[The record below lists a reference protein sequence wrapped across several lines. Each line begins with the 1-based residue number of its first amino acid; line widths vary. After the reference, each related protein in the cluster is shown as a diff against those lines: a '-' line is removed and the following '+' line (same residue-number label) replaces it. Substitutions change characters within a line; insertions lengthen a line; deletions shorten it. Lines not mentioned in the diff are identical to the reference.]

1 MTAFDGIVSDVLAT
15 GIASPSDGRPRAL
28 WSGPTVETGRIAPIR
43 ERRPELTMA
52 NNENDAAPPHVALEQ
67 DGRVAL
73 ARLVNPARRNA
84 LTIGM
89 WRELEAFAVSV
100 TADPDIRCVVFRG
113 EGDVFSAGADIA
125 GFAEER
131 SGAEGARAYDDQLEL
146 ACRAVEAIRQPTVA
160 VLEGPVVG
168 AGAALALSCDIR
180 IASED
185 VFFMVPAAR
194 LGLGYD
200 PRGVAR
206 LARVLGESTA
216 RWLLLTAGRLP
227 VQRAFL
233 TGAVHEILGKDG
245 LDSAVDRL
253 AERLSENAPLTL
265 AAAKM
270 ALRATTEGAEPT
282 LMEEAWR
289 MVDAADTSDDY
300 VEGRAAF
307 AEKRPPHFE
316 GR

>member
-1 MTAFDGIVSDVLAT
+1 MAF
-15 GIASPSDGRPRAL
+15 
-28 WSGPTVETGRIAPIR
+28 PTDEEFP
-43 ERRPELTMA
+43 
-52 NNENDAAPPHVALEQ
+52 PPHVAI
-67 DGRVAL
+67 GREGEVAT
-73 ARLVNPARRNA
+73 ATLVNPARRNA
-84 LTIGM
+84 ITVGM
-89 WRELEAFAVSV
+89 WRELEAFALAVG
-100 TADPDIRCVVFRG
+100 ADSDVRCVIVRG
-113 EGDVFSAGADIA
+113 EGGVFSAGADIA

-180 IASED
+180 VASED

-206 LARVLGESTA
+206 LARILGESTA

-233 TGAVHEILGKDG
+233 TGAVHEILADDALDG
-245 LDSAVDRL
+245 AVARL

-265 AAAKM
+265 SAAKM
-270 ALRATTEGAEPT
+270 ALRAITEGAEPA
-282 LMEEAWR
+282 LLEEAWR

-300 VEGRAAF
+300 AEGRAAF
-307 AEKRPPHFE
+307 AEKRRPHFE

>member
-1 MTAFDGIVSDVLAT
+1 LAT
-15 GIASPSDGRPRAL
+15 PDD
-28 WSGPTVETGRIAPIR
+28 
-43 ERRPELTMA
+43 
-52 NNENDAAPPHVALEQ
+52 ENATATPHVSVDQA
-67 DGRVAL
+67 GRLAV
-73 ARLVNPARRNA
+73 ARLSNPARRNA
-84 LTIGM
+84 ITLGM
-89 WRELEAFAVSV
+89 WRELEAFAMSVSS
-100 TADPDIRCVVFRG
+100 DPDVRCVVFRG
-113 EGDVFSAGADIA
+113 EGGSFSAGADIT
-125 GFAEER
+125 GFDEER
-131 SGAEGARAYDDQLEL
+131 SGSEGARVYDDQLEL

-160 VLEGPVVG
+160 VLEGPVAG

-180 IASED
+180 IAAED
-185 VFFMVPAAR
+185 AFFTIPAAR

-216 RWLLLTAGRLP
+216 RWMLLTAGRLP

-233 TGAVHEILGKDG
+233 SGAVHEV
-245 LDSAVDRL
+245 LDEDTLEDAVARL

-265 AAAKM
+265 AAAKV

-289 MVDAADTSDDY
+289 LVDAADSSDDY
-300 VEGRAAF
+300 AEGRAAF

>member
-1 MTAFDGIVSDVLAT
+1 MSNTDED
-15 GIASPSDGRPRAL
+15 
-28 WSGPTVETGRIAPIR
+28 EH
-43 ERRPELTMA
+43 
-52 NNENDAAPPHVALEQ
+52 APPHVAI
-67 DGRVAL
+67 GRAGQVATATL
-73 ARLVNPARRNA
+73 SNPARRNA
-84 LTIGM
+84 VTMGM

-100 TADPDIRCVVFRG
+100 TADPDVRCVVFRG
-113 EGDVFSAGADIA
+113 EGGAFSAGADIA
-125 GFAEER
+125 GFDDDR

-180 IASED
+180 LATED

-200 PRGVAR
+200 PRGVTR

-216 RWLLLTAGRLP
+216 RWMLLTAGRLP

-233 TGAVHEILGKDG
+233 SGAVHEVLSDDQ
-245 LDSAVDRL
+245 LADTVARL
-253 AERLSENAPLTL
+253 AERLCDNAPLTL

-270 ALRATTEGAEPT
+270 ALRATVEGAEPT

-289 MVDAADTSDDY
+289 LVDAADTSDDY
-300 VEGRAAF
+300 AEGRAAF
-307 AEKRPPHFE
+307 AEKRAPHFE